1 MRNKIYT
8 LVALMMATLTI
19 TSCLKDDDEKEG
31 VSYKD
36 TAILSFSL
44 GQMAQ
49 VRDTIA
55 KNGSDSIYTTKFNA
69 AKVKFYIDQVQGL
82 IYNPDSLPYGTKSS
96 SVLAKIVAKNSGI
109 VVLKSTTEEKFTYY
123 NSNDSI
129 DFSTPRVLRV
139 YSNKGSEYRDY
150 KVTVNVHKQKG
161 NVFSWETLQANS
173 NFASFTAMKA
183 VSTGNKVFVFGTNG
197 SQTVVYAATK
207 DNGNSW
213 TKLNKTFTADA
224 YKSVVTQGDKLFVI
238 DNGAVYSSTEG
249 NTWTTVTT
257 NSSLKQLVAAS
268 PVELFALSNTGSL
281 LSSKDNGATWTA
293 ESLDSSTS
301 LLPTSNINYSYT
313 TITSNLYSVLL
324 VGKPAS
330 GTHNTS
336 WTKVS
341 YRPSE
346 QWNYVESNA
355 DKFQLPLYKNLAV
368 VDYDR
373 AALALGIDNSNK
385 VVSMLL
391 SRDSGI
397 TWKADKNFT
406 YPKDMQAGATF
417 AATVDSDQY
426 LWIISGTK
434 VWRGRLNR
442 VGWAL
447 NLSRL
452 AE

>member
-1 MRNKIYT
+1 
-8 LVALMMATLTI
+8 MMATLTI
-19 TSCLKDDDEKEG
+19 TSCLKDDDEKES

-55 KNGSDSIYTTKFNA
+55 KNGSDSVYTAKFNA
-69 AKVKFYIDQVQGL
+69 AKVKFYIDQAQGL

-96 SVLAKIVAKNSGI
+96 SVLAKIVAKNSGV

-183 VSTGNKVFVFGTNG
+183 VSTGSKVFVFGTNG
-197 SQTVVYAATK
+197 SQTVVYAAAK

-213 TKLNKTFTADA
+213 TKLNKTFAADA

-301 LLPTSNINYSYT
+301 LLPTSNINY
-313 TITSNLYSVLL
+313 
-324 VGKPAS
+324 
-330 GTHNTS
+330 
-336 WTKVS
+336 
-341 YRPSE
+341 
-346 QWNYVESNA
+346 
-355 DKFQLPLYKNLAV
+355 
-368 VDYDR
+368 
-373 AALALGIDNSNK
+373 
-385 VVSMLL
+385 
-391 SRDSGI
+391 
-397 TWKADKNFT
+397 
-406 YPKDMQAGATF
+406 
-417 AATVDSDQY
+417 
-426 LWIISGTK
+426 
-434 VWRGRLNR
+434 
-442 VGWAL
+442 
-447 NLSRL
+447 
-452 AE
+452 

>member
-19 TSCLKDDDEKEG
+19 TSCLKDDDEKES

-55 KNGSDSIYTTKFNA
+55 KNGSDSVYTAKFNA
-69 AKVKFYIDQVQGL
+69 AKVKFYIDQAQGL

-96 SVLAKIVAKNSGI
+96 SVLAKIVAKNSGV

-150 KVTVNVHKQKG
+150 KVTVNVHKQRG

-183 VSTGNKVFVFGTNG
+183 VSTGSKVFVFGTNG

-213 TKLNKTFTADA
+213 TKLNKTFAADA

-238 DNGAVYSSTEG
+238 DNGALYSSTEG

-257 NSSLKQLVAAS
+257 NSSLKAHRYYQQAISITHIQRLRLICTVCYLLANQQVVRTIHHGRRFLIDQASSGIMLRAMPISSSCLFIRTLPLSTMTGQPLPWVSTIVIRWFLCFSLVIVVS
-268 PVELFALSNTGSL
+268 LGKPTRTLLIQKTCRQVL
-281 LSSKDNGATWTA
+281 LSQLLSIAT
-293 ESLDSSTS
+293 
-301 LLPTSNINYSYT
+301 
-313 TITSNLYSVLL
+313 
-324 VGKPAS
+324 
-330 GTHNTS
+330 NTS
-336 WTKVS
+336 GLSAVQ
-341 YRPSE
+341 RFG
-346 QWNYVESNA
+346 VE
-355 DKFQLPLYKNLAV
+355 
-368 VDYDR
+368 
-373 AALALGIDNSNK
+373 
-385 VVSMLL
+385 
-391 SRDSGI
+391 DSI
-397 TWKADKNFT
+397 
-406 YPKDMQAGATF
+406 
-417 AATVDSDQY
+417 V
-426 LWIISGTK
+426 
-434 VWRGRLNR
+434 
-442 VGWAL
+442 
-447 NLSRL
+447 
-452 AE
+452 

>member
-1 MRNKIYT
+1 M
-8 LVALMMATLTI
+8 
-19 TSCLKDDDEKEG
+19 
-31 VSYKD
+31 
-36 TAILSFSL
+36 
-44 GQMAQ
+44 
-49 VRDTIA
+49 
-55 KNGSDSIYTTKFNA
+55 
-69 AKVKFYIDQVQGL
+69 
-82 IYNPDSLPYGTKSS
+82 PYGTKSS
-96 SVLAKIVAKNSGI
+96 SVLAKIVAKNSGV

-161 NVFSWETLQANS
+161 MCLVGKHCRQTATCFLHS
-173 NFASFTAMKA
+173 NEA
-183 VSTGNKVFVFGTNG
+183 VSTGSKVFVFGTNG

-281 LSSKDNGATWTA
+281 LSSKDNGATWTV

-324 VGKPAS
+324 VGKPTS

-368 VDYDR
+368 STMTGQPCPWVSTIVIR
-373 AALALGIDNSNK
+373 WFLCSSLVI
-385 VVSMLL
+385 VVSLGKPTRTLLIQKTCRQVLL
-391 SRDSGI
+391 SQLLSIATNTSGLSAVQRFGVEDSI
-397 TWKADKNFT
+397 
-406 YPKDMQAGATF
+406 
-417 AATVDSDQY
+417 V
-426 LWIISGTK
+426 
-434 VWRGRLNR
+434 
-442 VGWAL
+442 
-447 NLSRL
+447 
-452 AE
+452 

>member
-19 TSCLKDDDEKEG
+19 TSCLKDDDEKES

-55 KNGSDSIYTTKFNA
+55 KNGSDSVYTAKFNA
-69 AKVKFYIDQVQGL
+69 AKVKFYIDQAQGL

-183 VSTGNKVFVFGTNG
+183 VSTGSKVFVFGTNG
-197 SQTVVYAATK
+197 SQTVVYAAAK

-213 TKLNKTFTADA
+213 TKLNKTFAADA

-336 WTKVS
+336 WTKVLIDQAS
-341 YRPSE
+341 SGIMLRVMRIS
-346 QWNYVESNA
+346 SSCL
-355 DKFQLPLYKNLAV
+355 FIRTLQLSTMTGQPLPWVSTIVIRWFLCSSLV
-368 VDYDR
+368 
-373 AALALGIDNSNK
+373 I
-385 VVSMLL
+385 VVSLGKPTRTLLIQKTCRQVLL
-391 SRDSGI
+391 SQLLSIATNTSGLSAVQRFGVEDSI
-397 TWKADKNFT
+397 
-406 YPKDMQAGATF
+406 
-417 AATVDSDQY
+417 V
-426 LWIISGTK
+426 
-434 VWRGRLNR
+434 
-442 VGWAL
+442 
-447 NLSRL
+447 
-452 AE
+452 